1 MFDVGVREML
11 DNRDEPG
18 SGSPHGVSPSIARE
32 DALLGALL
40 ADRRRGGITAC
51 NGWCSFLH

>member
-1 MFDVGVREML
+1 ML
-11 DNRDEPG
+11 ENRDEPG
-18 SGSPHGVSPSIARE
+18 LGSPHGVSPSIARE

-51 NGWCSFLH
+51 NGWLSFLHWVVARE